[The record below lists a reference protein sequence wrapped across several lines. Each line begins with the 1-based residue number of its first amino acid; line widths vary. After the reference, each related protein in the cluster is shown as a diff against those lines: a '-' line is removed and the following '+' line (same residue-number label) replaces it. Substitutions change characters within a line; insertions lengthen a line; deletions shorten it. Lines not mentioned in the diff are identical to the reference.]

1 MHIFK
6 TVETD
11 NFVYDEIKKIY
22 PDLREVVLDWI
33 VQDNRGWYGVVKQ
46 EDAEVAKKMKKMIMR
61 NRWRIMSSKRIYWK
75 EKVIMLVGWF

>member
-33 VQDNRGWYGVVKQ
+33 VQDNRGWYGVKQ

-75 EKVIMLVGWF
+75 EKVIMLAGWF